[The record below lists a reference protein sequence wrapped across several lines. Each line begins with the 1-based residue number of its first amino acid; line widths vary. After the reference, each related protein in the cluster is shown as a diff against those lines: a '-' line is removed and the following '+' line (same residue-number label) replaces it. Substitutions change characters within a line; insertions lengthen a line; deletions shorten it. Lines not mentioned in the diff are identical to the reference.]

1 MTIALSLFRHLMG
14 HFATGVTVVTS
25 AVDGQ
30 LTGMT
35 VSAFASLSLEP
46 PLVLICIHHEA
57 QSHDLIV
64 SAGLFAVN
72 ILSEDQEY
80 ISRRF
85 ASSSAEKF
93 ISGEYRISEH
103 GLPLLNGV
111 LATLE
116 CRVVNRVPGGDHT
129 IFIGEPLDAQIHKS
143 KPLLY
148 YRSGYHQLS

>member
-1 MTIALSLFRHLMG
+1 MTIAPSLFRHVMG

-25 AVDGQ
+25 ALDGQ

-46 PLVLICIHHEA
+46 PLVLVCLHHEA
-57 QSHDLIV
+57 QSHELIAR
-64 SAGLFAVN
+64 AGLFAVN
-72 ILSEDQEY
+72 ILDEDQEY
-80 ISRRF
+80 VSRRF

-93 ISGEYRISEH
+93 ITGAYRISEH
-103 GLPLLNGV
+103 GLPLLAGV
-111 LATLE
+111 LAVLE
-116 CRVVNRVPGGDHT
+116 CRLVNTLPGGDHT
-129 IFIGEPLDAQIHKS
+129 IFVGEPLDAQVHKS